1 MTTQLLEKFT
11 KILLA
16 TDGSEYITG
25 AENEAIN
32 LAKICDSEIYIMSVV
47 LSNPEYSTLAP
58 KLVKQAE
65 QDAIDCMD
73 IVQVKANSVGIK
85 SHTILRSSEYIY
97 PEIVATAQE
106 QNIDLIVVGRRGKK
120 GLLKLLMGSR
130 TNDVI
135 NHVHCSVLVVP
146 RAAKIR
152 GKNILLVI
160 DGSSYSRVAATI
172 TAKIAKCF
180 DAPVT
185 IISVSNDDESKET
198 IKVDKFLQEINFDSN
213 IIAGK
218 YAEDIV
224 ETAKNIGSD
233 LIVIGDHGYN
243 TGLKK
248 IFIGSVSEKV
258 ISLAESAVLVAR
270 N

>member
-1 MTTQLLEKFT
+1 MTTLLLGKFP

-32 LAKICDSEIYIMSVV
+32 FAKICSSKICIMSVV
-47 LSNPEYSTLAP
+47 LSNREYDTLAP

-65 QDAIDCMD
+65 LDASDCMNML
-73 IVQVKANSVGIK
+73 QVKANAVGIE
-85 SHTILRSSEYIY
+85 SYTILRHSEYIY
-97 PEIVATAQE
+97 PEIVATARE
-106 QNIDLIVVGRRGKK
+106 QNVNLIVVGRRGKK

-130 TNDVI
+130 TTEVI

-146 RAAKIR
+146 RAAKIL
-152 GKNILLVI
+152 GKNILLAI
-160 DGSSYSRVAATI
+160 DGSDYSKIATAVA
-172 TAKIAKCF
+172 AKIAKCF

-185 IISVSNDDESKET
+185 VISVVNKNET
-198 IKVDKFLQEINFDSN
+198 PKIIKVDDLLQGVKFNSHIVV
-213 IIAGK
+213 GK
-218 YAEDIV
+218 YAETIV

-233 LIVIGDHGYN
+233 LIIVGSHGH
-243 TGLKK
+243 TGFKK
-248 IFIGSVSEKV
+248 ILLGSVSEKV
-258 ISLAESAVLVAR
+258 VSLAECAVLVAR